1 MKKTIK
7 LSLSLSFVI
16 FCILQYFLLGTYY
29 IESNLI
35 NNIVTFFSIIFGF
48 YITSLAIFVTS
59 TYVSQLYK
67 ITDQNNKG
75 VTLLHTLITQYK
87 VGLILIL
94 ISILYLLFI
103 EFILSQTDNNKII
116 LSNIYVLPFL
126 WLVITNFF
134 YSYRMLDTLIKIIIQ
149 EAKNK

>member
-7 LSLSLSFVI
+7 LSLSFVF

-67 ITDQNNKG
+67 ITDQNNKS

-134 YSYRMLDTLIKIIIQ
+134 YSYRMLNTLIKIIIQ

>member
-7 LSLSLSFVI
+7 LLLSFVI
-16 FCILQYFLLGTYY
+16 FCILQYYLLGSYR

-35 NNIVTFFSIIFGF
+35 SNIVTFLSIIFGF

-67 ITDQNNKG
+67 ITDQNNKS
-75 VTLLHTLITQYK
+75 VTLLHTLIEKYK
-87 VGLILIL
+87 AGLILIL
-94 ISILYLLFI
+94 ISILYLLVIQFM
-103 EFILSQTDNNKII
+103 LSQADNNKII

-126 WLVITNFF
+126 WVVIANFF
-134 YSYRMLDTLIKIIIQ
+134 YSYRMLVILIKIIIQ

>member
-7 LSLSLSFVI
+7 LSLSFVF

-35 NNIVTFFSIIFGF
+35 TNIVTFFSVIFGF

-67 ITDQNNKG
+67 ITDQNNKS

-126 WLVITNFF
+126 GLVIANFF
-134 YSYRMLDTLIKIIIQ
+134 YSYRMLNTLIKIIIQ

>member
-1 MKKTIK
+1 MKKTII
-7 LSLSLSFVI
+7 LLLTLVVFS
-16 FCILQYFLLGTYY
+16 ILQYFILGSCY

-35 NNIVTFFSIIFGF
+35 NNVVVFLSIIFGF

-67 ITDQNNKG
+67 ITDQNNKS
-75 VTLLHTLITQYK
+75 VTLLHTLISEYK

-94 ISILYLLFI
+94 ISILYLLII
-103 EFILSQTDNNKII
+103 EFVLRQTDNNKII
-116 LSNIYVLPFL
+116 LSAIYALPFS
-126 WLVITNFF
+126 WVVITNFF
-134 YSYRMLDTLIKIIIQ
+134 YSYRMLDTLIKVIIQ

>member
-1 MKKTIK
+1 MRKIII
-7 LSLSLSFVI
+7 LSLAFI
-16 FCILQYFLLGTYY
+16 ICCILQYFLLGALV

-35 NNIVTFFSIIFGF
+35 NNVVVFLSIIFGF

-67 ITDQNNKG
+67 IIDQNNKS
-75 VTLLHTLITQYK
+75 VTLLHTLISEYK

-94 ISILYLLFI
+94 ISILYLLI
-103 EFILSQTDNNKII
+103 VEFILRQTDNSKVV
-116 LSNIYVLPFL
+116 LSAIYALPFSWVVL
-126 WLVITNFF
+126 TNFF

>member
-1 MKKTIK
+1 MKKIIK
-7 LSLSLSFVI
+7 LLLSLSFVI

-67 ITDQNNKG
+67 ITDQNNKS

-126 WLVITNFF
+126 WFVIINFF

>member
-1 MKKTIK
+1 MKKIIR
-7 LSLSLSFVI
+7 LSLAFIICCV
-16 FCILQYFLLGTYY
+16 LQYFLLGTLV

-35 NNIVTFFSIIFGF
+35 NNVVVFLSIIFGF

-67 ITDQNNKG
+67 IIDQNNKS
-75 VTLLHTLITQYK
+75 VTLLHTLISEYK

-94 ISILYLLFI
+94 ISILYLLI
-103 EFILSQTDNNKII
+103 VEFILRQTDNSKVV
-116 LSNIYVLPFL
+116 LSAIYALPFSWVVL
-126 WLVITNFF
+126 TNFF